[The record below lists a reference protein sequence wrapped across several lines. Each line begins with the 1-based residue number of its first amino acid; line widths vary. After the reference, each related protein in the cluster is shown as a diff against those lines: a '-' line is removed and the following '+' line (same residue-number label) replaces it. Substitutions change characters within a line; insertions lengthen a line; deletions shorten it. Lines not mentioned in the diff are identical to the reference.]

1 MKATDT
7 FGNYKERDFNV
18 YIDTKAPQLIG
29 ANGYRVTGE
38 NNYFTFQLDELLK
51 GYDGVN
57 LTEGFV
63 NKNYGGINGSIK
75 IEMQNNE
82 TIVCDLSDPTKYEIT
97 LDDVNN
103 IRYKL
108 ILVGGQQVQIGGATI
123 TVNVQDAYGNIAE
136 SFKVTQVTNVN

>member
-1 MKATDT
+1 
-7 FGNYKERDFNV
+7 
-18 YIDTKAPQLIG
+18 
-29 ANGYRVTGE
+29 
-38 NNYFTFQLDELLK
+38 
-51 GYDGVN
+51 
-57 LTEGFV
+57 
-63 NKNYGGINGSIK
+63 IK